1 MIALELDVPFK
12 ILVSSVCMA
21 NKEAPPATPTSFSE
35 EWGMLRVIIRGF
47 TCGTPS
53 RTSHFR
59 ISSTST
65 PFRSSSTLIVTL
77 SFFPSTIGRIPP
89 ANRGQRTTCHQQ
101 ARMWRRAYDCTSSG
115 TMPRPSDRRK
125 ARGLSHPWTHST
137 RSNPDARL
145 VATWLLVAIK
155 SHFCMSFLR
164 HLACLRKVK
173 VSLKGLSPQATP
185 YEKACNVPWRL

>member
-1 MIALELDVPFK
+1 MIALELDVPLK

-21 NKEAPPATPTSFSE
+21 NKEAPPATPTSLSK

-77 SFFPSTIGRIPP
+77 SIYSSLIRLGRYLQLTEI
-89 ANRGQRTTCHQQ
+89 NGQRATSRPVCGDERMIVPHREPCHG
-101 ARMWRRAYDCTSSG
+101 RRIVDKHADSRT
-115 TMPRPSDRRK
+115 
-125 ARGLSHPWTHST
+125 RGLIQH
-137 RSNPDARL
+137 A
-145 VATWLLVAIK
+145 ATLTPGLLLLG
-155 SHFCMSFLR
+155 C
-164 HLACLRKVK
+164 
-173 VSLKGLSPQATP
+173 
-185 YEKACNVPWRL
+185 